1 MSIGPLGATGG
12 AAGSPLA
19 QTRGAELERVQAQ
32 LGARRRQMYH
42 DEKAKAAAGVGQP
55 DGEDHETDQ
64 RDADGRRPPED
75 QPQPEQRHATPAT
88 RPSKDP
94 SEQSGNLLD
103 LTG

>member
-19 QTRGAELERVQAQ
+19 QAKGAELEQAR
-32 LGARRRQMYH
+32 LGAQRRQVYH

-75 QPQPEQRHATPAT
+75 QPHAEQRHATPTT

-94 SEQSGNLLD
+94 SGQSGNLLD

>member
-1 MSIGPLGATGG
+1 MSIGPLGASAG

-19 QTRGAELERVQAQ
+19 QAKGAELEQAR
-32 LGARRRQMYH
+32 LGAHRRQEYY
-42 DEKAKAAAGVGQP
+42 DEKAEAAAGIGQP

-75 QPQPEQRHATPAT
+75 QPQPGPRDVAQTARL
-88 RPSKDP
+88 SKDP
-94 SEQSGNLLD
+94 SRQSGNLLD